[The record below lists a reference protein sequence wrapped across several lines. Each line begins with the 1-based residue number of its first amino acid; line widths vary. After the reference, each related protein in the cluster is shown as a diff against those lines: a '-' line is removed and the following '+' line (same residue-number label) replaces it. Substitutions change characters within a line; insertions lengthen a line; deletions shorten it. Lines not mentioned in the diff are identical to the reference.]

1 MTKQQKNVT
10 VEAAKN
16 ELLSIKTSNKII
28 EEVYLSV
35 SYFSVGWYLL
45 ICKV

>member
-1 MTKQQKNVT
+1 MTKKYIT

-16 ELLSIKTSNKII
+16 ELLILSIKTSNKIV

-35 SYFSVGWYLL
+35 SHFSVGWYLL